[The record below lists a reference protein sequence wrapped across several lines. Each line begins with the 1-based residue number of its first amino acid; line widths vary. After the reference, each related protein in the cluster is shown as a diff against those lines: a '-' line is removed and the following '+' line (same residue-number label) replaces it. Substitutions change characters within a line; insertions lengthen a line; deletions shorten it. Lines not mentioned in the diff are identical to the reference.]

1 MTNASFGGQRRVPH
15 AVFCDGRTQW
25 VVGPQTTSSG
35 GSERSVTLMY
45 TSDLELACIRIGLSI
60 PDSTIFVII
69 LITFAFSKLHDRVLV
84 RCAHCGVCV
93 CPPPTATSTQVYAKV

>member
-45 TSDLELACIRIGLSI
+45 TSDLELACIQLVCQLQFHYIRHYFNHIRLQQ
-60 PDSTIFVII
+60 
-69 LITFAFSKLHDRVLV
+69 IT
-84 RCAHCGVCV
+84 
-93 CPPPTATSTQVYAKV
+93 